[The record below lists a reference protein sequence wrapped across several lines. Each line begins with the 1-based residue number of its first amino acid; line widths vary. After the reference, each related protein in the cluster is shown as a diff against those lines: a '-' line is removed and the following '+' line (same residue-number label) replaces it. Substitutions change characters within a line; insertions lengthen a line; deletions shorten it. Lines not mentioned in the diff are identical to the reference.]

1 MKERLKKFSEQY
13 LKKNNLIVM
22 ALLGLL
28 LMVIVLPFEDAKKQE
43 SAETEQPAMASAN
56 ASGLEASTGEEY
68 EAAYRQRLEEEL
80 QELLESMDGV
90 GKVRVMITLSATSER
105 VILKDYEISEEEDS
119 MRTVENT
126 VFYTDEEGVENPY
139 CQKII
144 TPSIEG
150 VVVVA
155 QGGGDPQRIIE
166 ITDVIQSLFD
176 VPIHKIRVVRMKSE

>member
-1 MKERLKKFSEQY
+1 MKEKIKKISEQY

-28 LMVIVLPFEDAKKQE
+28 LMVIVLPFENSKKQE
-43 SAETEQPAMASAN
+43 SVEMEQTEISSMNPSVSEASA
-56 ASGLEASTGEEY
+56 GEEY

-80 QELLESMDGV
+80 QELLESMEGV
-90 GKVRVMITLSATSER
+90 GNVRVMITLSATSER
-105 VILKDYEISEEEDS
+105 VILKDYEISEEEEAS
-119 MRTVENT
+119 RTVENT
-126 VFYTDEEGVENPY
+126 VFYTDEKGVENPY